1 MKQITVIKKN
11 TSPLCYLPNG
21 KLCCYSHGNIILIHN
36 QRIVDRFRIF
46 ESIKE
51 KHLSKI
57 RIINKALRLGVRSA
71 TAIDNNTIIINIR
84 NTLFEVDLIKKSI
97 SNGYYIGQGV
107 RPLQFSKIINIE
119 GFEDTV
125 VFGGYVLNPNKKPV
139 SIYKRISTDNWEII
153 YTFPNK
159 TINHIHNIVPDPYRQ
174 CVWIFTGDTEESA
187 AIWKCTDNFKNI
199 ERFVSNNQKFRACVG
214 WATKQ
219 GLLYATDS
227 PTTDNYIYLL
237 EINDNTYKLTKIK
250 DLSGSCIYGG
260 ICNHKYVFSTT
271 VEDNG
276 LYKNIIQRYFNW
288 TRGTGIKDENAHLYI
303 GTPEQN
309 FVDIYQ
315 EKKDL
320 WPFIVQYGVFK
331 IPSGLSN
338 NNTLYFQ
345 PIATTKNDSSLLS
358 IEL

>member
-21 KLCCYSHGNIILIHN
+21 ILCCYSHGNIIMINN

-46 ESIKE
+46 KNIKE
-51 KHLSKI
+51 NYLSRI
-57 RIINKALRLGVRSA
+57 RIINKALRLGIRSA
-71 TAIDNNTIIINIR
+71 IAIDNNTIIINIR
-84 NTLFEVDLIKKSI
+84 NTLFEVDLTKKEL

-107 RPLQFSKIINIE
+107 RPLQFTKIDDIK
-119 GFEDTV
+119 GFEDSI

-159 TINHIHNIVPDPYRQ
+159 AINHIHNIVPDPYRQ

-199 ERFVSNNQKFRACVG
+199 ECFFSNNQKYRACVG
-214 WATKQ
+214 WSTKE

-227 PTTDNYIYLL
+227 PIIDNFIYLL
-237 EINDNTYKLTKIK
+237 EINDSTCKLTKIK

-260 ICNHKYVFSTT
+260 ICNNKYVFSTT

-276 LYKNIIQRYFNW
+276 IYKNNLQRFLNR
-288 TRGTGIKDENAHLYI
+288 TRGTGIKDEFVHLYV

-320 WPFIVQYGVFK
+320 LPFIVQYGVFK

-345 PIATTKNDSSLLS
+345 PIATTKNDSNLLS
-358 IEL
+358 IDI